1 MDRDLKLQQL
11 VNTQNW
17 SVVIIG
23 GGINGVA
30 TWRDLALQG
39 VDALL
44 VEQNDYC
51 SGTSAASSHM
61 VHGGIRYLENGE
73 FRLVNEAVNERNRLL
88 QNAPHAVKPLPTTI
102 PIFTKLSGLL
112 NAPLKFLGLLDKPS
126 ERGTLVIKI
135 GIMLYEWYARGTN
148 TMPKHTLRN
157 NAQSL
162 AAFPALNPEVT
173 HTATYYDAM
182 MPSPERICIDLIRDM
197 DAHPNALAFNY
208 MAATASDGQAITL
221 TDTLTG
227 QTYAVTPQVVINAAG
242 PWIDF
247 ANDRLGTPTKFIGG
261 TKGSHL
267 VLDHPELRAAIG
279 DNEFFFEN
287 HDGRIV
293 LIYPLYDRV
302 MIGTSDIAI
311 DNPDDAV
318 TTDAEIDY
326 FMEMT
331 AKVFP
336 NIKISREDIVFQF
349 SGVRPLPASDAK
361 STGQISRDHQ
371 IKTIDANADTAFPIL
386 NLIGGKWTTFR
397 AFAEQSADAAL
408 KLLGLPRKLSTQ
420 DHPIGGG
427 QNYPLDPESWA
438 VRVARETGIQ
448 NARASILFERYGTVG
463 ASVAKTEATN
473 TTPVVDAPDYTHG
486 EIHWLVQNEQCQHLD
501 DILLRRTMLGML
513 GQTTAAMLQ
522 DLAAIMQPLR
532 GWTTAETQAE
542 IVRTTEL
549 LHRKHG
555 VVL

>member
-1 MDRDLKLQQL
+1 MDRDSRIQRLQE
-11 VNTQNW
+11 TSNW
-17 SVVIIG
+17 SVVIVG
-23 GGINGVA
+23 GGINGIA

-39 VDALL
+39 VDVLL
-44 VEQNDYC
+44 VERNDYC

-102 PIFTKLSGLL
+102 PIFTRLSGLL
-112 NAPLKFLGLLDKPS
+112 NAPLKFLGLLNKPS

-135 GIMLYEWYARGTN
+135 GIMLYEWYARDTN
-148 TMPKHTLRN
+148 TMPEHTLRN
-157 NAQSL
+157 RATSL
-162 AAFPALNPEVT
+162 ADFPSLNPNVT

-182 MPSPERICIDLIRDM
+182 MPSPERICIDLVRDM
-197 DAHPNALAFNY
+197 ELHSNALAFNY
-208 MAATASDGQAITL
+208 MTASDCDGTSLTL

-227 QTYAVTPQVVINAAG
+227 TQHTVTPQLVINAAG

-247 ANDRLGTPTKFIGG
+247 ANARLGQQTKFIGG

-267 VLDHPELRAAIG
+267 VLDHPELRQAIA

-311 DNPDDAV
+311 DNPDLAV
-318 TTDAEIDY
+318 TTDAEIAY
-326 FMEMT
+326 FLEMT

-336 NIKISREDIVFQF
+336 KIKISRDDIVFHF

-371 IKTIDANADTAFPIL
+371 IRTIEAGSGTAFPIF

-397 AFAEQSADAAL
+397 AFAEQTTNVVL
-408 KLLGLPRKLSTQ
+408 ERLGKSRNVSTQ
-420 DHPIGGG
+420 QEPIGGG
-427 QNYPLDPESWA
+427 RNYPLDPESWA
-438 VRVARETGIQ
+438 LRVARQSSITHR
-448 NARASILFERYGTVG
+448 RATELFERYGTVG
-463 ASVAKTEATN
+463 ASVAAYEGNYPATLN
-473 TTPVVDAPDYTHG
+473 DAPDYSEG
-486 EIHWLVQNEQCQHLD
+486 EIRWIVTHEQCHHLD
-501 DILLRRTMLGML
+501 DVLLRRTMLGML
-513 GQTTAAMLQ
+513 GRTTDAMLHHI
-522 DLAAIMQPLR
+522 AAIMQSLL
-532 GWTTAETQAE
+532 GWSEAETQAE

-549 LHRKHG
+549 LQRKHG